1 VSELVRLGIRVHGE
15 HAETALA
22 TLLDL
27 LPGGLEERALGD
39 DVEFA
44 TYAEPDALPDP
55 GLLRARLGGALAEL
69 SRAPVPEDWA
79 RRWHAHLGPVTVAD
93 GSRAMTI
100 RPPWIPGQPGD
111 VVVSPDVLFGAGT
124 HPTTRLVLRLLLG
137 CEPGGALC
145 DWGAGTGVLA
155 VAAARLGWAPV
166 TALEL
171 DAGAVAVIA
180 ENAAANGVAVD
191 ARTADLTAASP
202 PWAQTV
208 CANLFAPLLTAL
220 AASVERPPERLLLS
234 GVLAAEAD
242 AVAGA
247 WAARGLR
254 EARRIEEDGWA
265 ASLLVAA

>member
-1 VSELVRLGIRVHGE
+1 VSGLVRLGIRVHGE

-27 LPGGLEERALGD
+27 LPGGLEERSLGP

-44 TYAEPDALPDP
+44 TYAAPDALPDP
-55 GLLRARLGGALAEL
+55 AVLRARLGAALAGL

-79 RRWHAHLGPVTVAD
+79 RRWHAHLGPVTVEEA
-93 GSRAMTI
+93 GRALTI
-100 RPPWIPGQPGD
+100 RPPWVPGD
-111 VVVSPDVLFGAGT
+111 PGDLVVDPDVMFGAGT

-171 DAGAVAVIA
+171 DAAAVAVIEA
-180 ENAAANGVAVD
+180 NGAANGVAVE
-191 ARTADLTAASP
+191 ARAGDLAAGAI
-202 PWAQTV
+202 PWAPTV

-234 GVLAAEAD
+234 GVLAEEAGAVAD
-242 AVAGA
+242 A
-247 WAARGLR
+247 WAERGLR

-265 ASLLVAA
+265 ASLLAAA

>member
-15 HAETALA
+15 QAETALA
-22 TLLDL
+22 ALLDL

-44 TYAEPDALPDP
+44 TYGQADALPDP
-55 GLLRARLGGALAEL
+55 AVLRDRLGGALAEL

-79 RRWHAHLGPVTVAD
+79 RRWHAHLGPVTVEEQ
-93 GSRAMTI
+93 GRALTI
-100 RPPWIPGQPGD
+100 RPPWVPGEPGD
-111 VVVSPDVLFGAGT
+111 LVVDPDVMFGAGT

-155 VAAARLGWAPV
+155 LIAANG
-166 TALEL
+166 
-171 DAGAVAVIA
+171 
-180 ENAAANGVAVD
+180 AANGVAID
-191 ARTADLTAASP
+191 ARAADLTAEAT
-202 PWAQTV
+202 PWAPTV

-234 GVLAAEAD
+234 GVLTREAGGVAA
-242 AVAGA
+242 A

-254 EARRIEEDGWA
+254 EARRLEEDGWA

>member
-15 HAETALA
+15 QAETALA
-22 TLLDL
+22 ALLDL

-44 TYAEPDALPDP
+44 TYGQADALPDP
-55 GLLRARLGGALAEL
+55 AVLRARLGGALAEL

-79 RRWHAHLGPVTVAD
+79 RRWHAHLGPVTVEEQ
-93 GSRAMTI
+93 GRALTI
-100 RPPWIPGQPGD
+100 RPPWVPGD
-111 VVVSPDVLFGAGT
+111 PGDLVVDPDVMFGAGT

-171 DAGAVAVIA
+171 DAAAVALIA
-180 ENAAANGVAVD
+180 ANGTANGVAIE
-191 ARTADLTAASP
+191 ARAGDLTAEAT
-202 PWAQTV
+202 PWAPTV

-220 AASVERPPERLLLS
+220 AATVERPPERLLLS
-234 GVLAAEAD
+234 GVLTREAGGVAA
-242 AVAGA
+242 A

-254 EARRIEEDGWA
+254 EARRLEEDGWA